1 MCVYIARTIKQRIL
15 NDNKLYVFILCT
27 QNYFYKKTRNYVCC
41 SKKVS
46 CKQGFYIYITNNNNM
61 FESVCI

>member
-27 QNYFYKKTRNYVCC
+27 QNYFYKKRATMFVVV
-41 SKKVS
+41 KKS
-46 CKQGFYIYITNNNNM
+46 LANKGFIFI
-61 FESVCI
+61 